1 MAGGWTSLK
10 NTRHTGVIMRTRH
23 VSGISMKV
31 GSQYVCWD
39 SHKAE
44 WYLGKK
50 RNSEIFGME
59 TYLDLVH
66 EREIGDKRAAQAMKL
81 FSPIKLVFIPA
92 EED

>member
-10 NTRHTGVIMRTRH
+10 NTRHMGVIMRTQYID
-23 VSGISMKV
+23 GISLKV

-59 TYLDLVH
+59 TYIDLAH
-66 EREIGDKRAAQAMKL
+66 GLKIHNKRAAEASERFPPTQ
-81 FSPIKLVFIPA
+81 LVFICL
-92 EED
+92 